1 MLNIFTALII
11 NQLKQRI
18 HFMNQR
24 LQGEELRIYESGTKY
39 CIIVF
44 VDLNTQTVLGTLA
57 LNASAKRDLCVTKAF
72 LSLIENTR
80 SQQVLLAA

>member
-1 MLNIFTALII
+1 MLNVFTSLVI

-24 LQGEELRIYESGTKY
+24 MQGEELRIYESGTKY

-44 VDLNTQTVLGTLA
+44 VDLNTQTVLSTWA

-80 SQQVLLAA
+80 SQQSLLAA

>member
-24 LQGEELRIYESGTKY
+24 MQGEELRIYESGTKY

-44 VDLNTQTVLGTLA
+44 VDLNTQTVLGTWA
-57 LNASAKRDLCVTKAF
+57 LNTSAKRDLCVTKAF

-80 SQQVLLAA
+80 SHQALLAA